1 MWELIKS
8 ETLELLATLAVAVLS
23 VGAAYAIAYLRD
35 VREAVR
41 TRVKNEH
48 VAAALG
54 RVWHLVEVSVL
65 ATESA
70 VAAALRQAVAQGR
83 ASRDELAALG
93 RQVVDDVLHQLDD
106 EARLVL
112 AATVG
117 DIRAYIEQLVE
128 AQLERLK
135 GEGIISRVGELAD
148 PKSLPA

>member
-1 MWELIKS
+1 MWELIRS
-8 ETLELLATLAVAVLS
+8 EALELLATLAVAVLS
-23 VGAAYAIAYLRD
+23 VGVAYAIAYLRQLQAALNQ
-35 VREAVR
+35 RIR
-41 TRVKNEH
+41 NEH
-48 VAAALG
+48 IETVLD
-54 RVWHLVEVSVL
+54 RVWHLVEVAVL

-135 GEGIISRVGELAD
+135 GEGIIGRVGQLSD